1 MNAVSFAAD
10 RPAGETGYLDQRMK
24 FFISEGNL
32 GGNSTREQVEE
43 LIKRLKKKG
52 WDVEYGVANNIA
64 TDISEFGQEQ
74 RLQTLFADDFMAC
87 LSQIESG

>member
-1 MNAVSFAAD
+1 
-10 RPAGETGYLDQRMK
+10 MK

-32 GGNSTREQVEE
+32 GGNAAREQVEE
-43 LIKRLKKKG
+43 LIKMLKNRG
-52 WDVEYGVANNIA
+52 WDVEYGVAHNIA

-74 RLQTLFADDFMAC
+74 RLQSLFADDFMAC